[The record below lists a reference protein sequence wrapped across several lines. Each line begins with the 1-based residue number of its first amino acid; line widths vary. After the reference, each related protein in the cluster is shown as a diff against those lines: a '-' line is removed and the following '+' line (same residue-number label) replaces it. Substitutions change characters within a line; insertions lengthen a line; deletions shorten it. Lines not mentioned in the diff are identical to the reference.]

1 MILLS
6 KYVTKK
12 AGYKPVKYSV
22 TQCKCKIFEFLGW
35 GGGCVQTLWPPHGY
49 LNWCLFRLYFVWNL
63 IHKIT
68 PFIDSSNSDIE
79 VDEINLTSKLHKYC
93 ITVYAIPDTA
103 KCTDI

>member
-1 MILLS
+1 MISLS

-12 AGYKPVKYSV
+12 AINQWNIVLHSV
-22 TQCKCKIFEFLGW
+22 NIRYLNSLGG

-49 LNWCLFRLYFVWNL
+49 LNWCLFRLYFVWIL

>member
-35 GGGCVQTLWPPHGY
+35 GGGVCSDPLAPSWILKLVFVSFILC
-49 LNWCLFRLYFVWNL
+49 LNFN
-63 IHKIT
+63 T
-68 PFIDSSNSDIE
+68 
-79 VDEINLTSKLHKYC
+79 
-93 ITVYAIPDTA
+93 
-103 KCTDI
+103 

>member
-35 GGGCVQTLWPPHGY
+35 GGGV
-49 LNWCLFRLYFVWNL
+49 FR
-63 IHKIT
+63 
-68 PFIDSSNSDIE
+68 PFGP
-79 VDEINLTSKLHKYC
+79 LM
-93 ITVYAIPDTA
+93 DT
-103 KCTDI
+103 